1 MLRFLADL
9 LSSSYRKQVGG
20 LGLGASTSYCL
31 QVSSGRKNPIE
42 ELQMYVLG
50 LCGKV
55 NSIQFLNNTEPP
67 QF

>member
-20 LGLGASTSYCL
+20 LGAFTSYCL
-31 QVSSGRKNPIE
+31 QVSSGRKNPTE
-42 ELQMYVLG
+42 ELQIYVLG

-55 NSIQFLNNTEPP
+55 NSIQFSNNTEQPH
-67 QF
+67 F